1 MSKSI
6 IVTGAGSGIGESIAR
21 RADDAGYKV
30 GVLDVNNEAAE
41 EVASSLTNGVAL
53 HASTT
58 DPVQIEQA
66 LDIFGEAP
74 DALVNNAGIVRFGP
88 LINLSIDDWRSVLEV
103 NLSGVFICSQ
113 VVAARMRDNGGG
125 SIVNMTSIAGIQ
137 PNVNGGS
144 YGAAKAGLHLL
155 TRQMSVEWGEF
166 GIRVNSVAPGFI
178 DGGMSA
184 PIFQDLE
191 IRSTREERVP
201 SGRLG
206 TVEDIASAVMF
217 LCSEEGAYINGNQL
231 VVDGSVTNSLMASFP
246 RPKSVDSVGGGDSQ

>member
-6 IVTGAGSGIGESIAR
+6 IVTGAGAGIGESIAR

-88 LINLSIDDWRSVLEV
+88 LIDLSIDDWRSVLEV

-144 YGAAKAGLHLL
+144 YGLHLL

>member
-21 RADDAGYKV
+21 KAGDAGYKV
-30 GVLDVNNEAAE
+30 GVLDVNTDAAE
-41 EVASSLTNGVAL
+41 QVASSLPNGVAL

-58 DPVQIEQA
+58 DPDQVEQA
-66 LDIFGEAP
+66 LDKFGETP

-88 LINLSIDDWRSVLEV
+88 LIDLSFDDWRSVIEV
-103 NLSGVFICSQ
+103 NLTGVFICSQ
-113 VVAARMRDNGGG
+113 VVARRMRAAGGG

-144 YGAAKAGLHLL
+144 YGSAKAGLHLL
-155 TRQMSVEWGEF
+155 TRQMSVEWGEY

-184 PIFQDLE
+184 PIFKDAE

-206 TVEDIASAVMF
+206 TVDDIAHAVLF
-217 LCSEEGAYINGNQL
+217 LCSEEGSYINGNQL

-246 RPKSVDSVGGGDSQ
+246 RPKSVDSVGAGES

>member
-1 MSKSI
+1 MSESI
-6 IVTGAGSGIGESIAR
+6 IVTGAGKGIGESIAR
-21 RADDAGYKV
+21 RAGDAGYRV
-30 GVLDVNNEAAE
+30 GVLDIDNDMAE
-41 EVASSLTNGVAL
+41 RVASSLPNGIAL

-58 DPVQIEQA
+58 DRDQIEKA
-66 LDIFGEAP
+66 LDKFGEAP
-74 DALVNNAGIVRFGP
+74 DSLVNNAGIVRFGP
-88 LINLSIDDWRSVLEV
+88 LIDLSIDDWRSTIDV
-103 NLSGVFICSQ
+103 NLTGVFICSQ
-113 VVAARMRDNGGG
+113 AVAGRMRKNGGG

-155 TRQMSVEWGEF
+155 TRQMSVEWGEY

-184 PIFQDLE
+184 PIFADSE

-206 TVEDIASAVMF
+206 TVDDVASAVLF
-217 LCSEEGAYINGNQL
+217 LCSEEGSYINGNQL

-246 RPKSVDSVGGGDSQ
+246 RPKSVDSVGSEES